1 MKSLSDI
8 NATEVCVHGGQPT
21 GVFRQLTNALA
32 RSRHRPT
39 VRELQAIYRDLRKA
53 VVTIK
58 RELATDTLFDTRPF
72 LELVIVATG
81 FARQRI
87 ASLRDS

>member
-1 MKSLSDI
+1 
-8 NATEVCVHGGQPT
+8 
-21 GVFRQLTNALA
+21 
-32 RSRHRPT
+32 
-39 VRELQAIYRDLRKA
+39 LQAIYRDLRKA